1 MCFSLVSVLA
11 GTQKIAGPADSI
23 CELKD
28 SQNSDQAIDYA
39 VSIKNT
45 QVITGI
51 IKDDYLEMQFLTSR
65 VRISDV
71 RFTVLCRSFD
81 NPLCI

>member
-28 SQNSDQAIDYA
+28 CQNSDQAIDYA

-51 IKDDYLEMQFLTSR
+51 IKDDYLEMRFLTLR

-71 RFTVLCRSFD
+71 RLYRVVQKF
-81 NPLCI
+81 